1 MRLERLTLRNFLSFR
16 DASVDLRPV
25 NILIGENNVGKSN
38 LIDAISLLQAAPT
51 DLLPVMRRG
60 GAIRD
65 WIWKGERLSGAAAS
79 VGCDVDGAHWEMEF
93 TDGPGLVI
101 SRESLSSKDGKPIL
115 NRSQHDYVLD
125 NQQGPV
131 PDQHRSMLSIFKSPS
146 DQLFTPFG
154 RFFESIRIYRE
165 FRTGVRTGSR
175 QGIATNGSPGD
186 YLSDGGDNLA
196 LVLNELIFRD
206 IEPRINAYLKELS
219 GRIEGVKVRVIEG
232 IAVAHLRESGL
243 SEPVPSHRM
252 SDGTLK
258 FLCLLAVLLHPDP
271 PPVVCLEEPEQG
283 LHPDAIQILARIL
296 KDASL
301 KSQII
306 ITTHSV
312 ELIDEFSSDP
322 ESVVVCERSERGGTE
337 LNRLSEEPLR
347 EWLEEYSLGRLWRKG
362 EIGGNRW

>member
-1 MRLERLTLRNFLSFR
+1 
-16 DASVDLRPV
+16 
-25 NILIGENNVGKSN
+25 
-38 LIDAISLLQAAPT
+38 
-51 DLLPVMRRG
+51 
-60 GAIRD
+60 
-65 WIWKGERLSGAAAS
+65 
-79 VGCDVDGAHWEMEF
+79 
-93 TDGPGLVI
+93 
-101 SRESLSSKDGKPIL
+101 
-115 NRSQHDYVLD
+115 
-125 NQQGPV
+125 
-131 PDQHRSMLSIFKSPS
+131 
-146 DQLFTPFG
+146 
-154 RFFESIRIYRE
+154 
-165 FRTGVRTGSR
+165 
-175 QGIATNGSPGD
+175 
-186 YLSDGGDNLA
+186 
-196 LVLNELIFRD
+196 
-206 IEPRINAYLKELS
+206 
-219 GRIEGVKVRVIEG
+219 
-232 IAVAHLRESGL
+232 
-243 SEPVPSHRM
+243 M